1 MENDIRW
8 IRRFSNFII
17 ALEQLRKAI
26 AQKEYTELEE
36 QGVIQC
42 FEYTYELAWN
52 TMKDL
57 WEDQGVNNILG
68 PRDAIQLSFQRGLI
82 QNGEAWMYMMRS
94 RNLTSHTYGIRSLHS
109 LMNSPCVWNRSEWQE
124 NYERASLCALDCK
137 MSISHQ

>member
-8 IRRFSNFII
+8 IRRVSNFIK
-17 ALEQLRKAI
+17 ALEQLRKAV

-94 RNLTSHTYGIRSLHS
+94 RNLTSHTYDEATAKRVVQDIRNTFTPLFDE
-109 LMNSPCVWNRSEWQE
+109 LALRLEQE
-124 NYERASLCALDCK
+124 RVARKL
-137 MSISHQ
+137 

>member
-17 ALEQLRKAI
+17 ALEQLRKAV

-42 FEYTYELAWN
+42 FEYTY
-52 TMKDL
+52 
-57 WEDQGVNNILG
+57 
-68 PRDAIQLSFQRGLI
+68 
-82 QNGEAWMYMMRS
+82 
-94 RNLTSHTYGIRSLHS
+94 GIRSLHS
-109 LMNSPCVWNRSEWQE
+109 LMSSPCVWNRSEWQE